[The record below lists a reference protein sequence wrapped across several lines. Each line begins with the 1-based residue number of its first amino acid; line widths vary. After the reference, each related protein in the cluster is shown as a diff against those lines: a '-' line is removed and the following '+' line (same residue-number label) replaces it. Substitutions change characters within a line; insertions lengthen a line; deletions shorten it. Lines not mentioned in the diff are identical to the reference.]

1 MKRLHAAPVLLSLLL
16 LASTTGAQHAAP
28 PARGLAESVGVSTDR
43 LDRLHGAMQ
52 QFVDRKEVS
61 GLVTLVERGGKVID
75 VYSTGEQDIEHHVKM
90 SDTTIFRIASMS
102 KPITAVAILMLHEEG
117 RFLLTDPVSR
127 FIPAFRDMKVAG
139 ADGTTAA
146 RRPITIR
153 DLLTHRSGISYGF
166 LDRGPVGNAYRQN
179 GVPDG
184 LSTYDGTLA
193 EAIDKLAAQPLLS
206 QPGAE
211 WHYSLGF
218 DVLGRVVEVVS
229 GKPFDQFL
237 QERLFGPLRMTDTS
251 FVVTDAKWPRFA
263 TAYVREGVP
272 GAGAPGGGSPGAGA
286 PGGGNDLRPIKDPET
301 FNGTLT
307 YSPWAMYKGPR
318 HHFSGGAGLTSTV
331 HDYARFTQMLVNG
344 GELDGVRILSPKTV
358 EMMSASHTSDLPAGA
373 VSIGGPGSS
382 FGLGVRVV
390 TDLGASQTLGS
401 VGMYGWTGI
410 YGTSFWV
417 DPKEKL
423 SGVLMIQ
430 RNGGVAPV
438 QNTFQT
444 MTYQAIVR

>member
-1 MKRLHAAPVLLSLLL
+1 MKRLHAALVSLSLLL
-16 LASTTGAQHAAP
+16 LVSTTGAQHAAA
-28 PARGLAESVGVSTDR
+28 PARGLAESVGVSTER
-43 LDRLHGAMQ
+43 LDRLHAAMQ

-61 GLVTLVERGGKVID
+61 GLVTLVERGGKVVD
-75 VYSTGEQDIEHHVKM
+75 VYSAGEQDIEHHVKM
-90 SDTTIFRIASMS
+90 SDATIFRIASMS

-117 RFLLTDPVSR
+117 KFLLTDPVSR
-127 FIPAFRDMKVAG
+127 FIPAFQNMKVAA
-139 ADGTTAA
+139 ADGTTTPA

-211 WHYSLGF
+211 WHYSLAF
-218 DVLGRVVEVVS
+218 DVLGRVVEVAS

-237 QERLFGPLRMTDTS
+237 QERLFGPLRMTETA
-251 FVVTDAKWPRFA
+251 FVVTDTNWPRFA
-263 TAYVREGVP
+263 TAYVRE
-272 GAGAPGGGSPGAGA
+272 
-286 PGGGNDLRPIKDPET
+286 GNDLRPIKDPET

-307 YSPWAMYKGPR
+307 YSPWAMYKGPKR
-318 HHFSGGAGLTSTV
+318 HFSGGAGLTSTV
-331 HDYARFTQMLVNG
+331 RDYARFTQMLVNG

-358 EMMSASHTSDLPAGA
+358 ELMSTSHTSDLPAGA

>member
-1 MKRLHAAPVLLSLLL
+1 MKRWLSALVGLFALLL
-16 LASTTGAQHAAP
+16 VSTTSAQRSGSAAR
-28 PARGLAESVGVSTDR
+28 PAPESVGVSTER
-43 LDRLHGAMQ
+43 LARMHSAMQ

-75 VYSTGEQDIEHHVKM
+75 VYSTGEQDIERHVKM
-90 SDTTIFRIASMS
+90 SDATIFRIASMS

-117 RFLLTDPVSR
+117 KFLLTDPVSR
-127 FIPAFRDMKVAG
+127 FIPAFRDMKVAA
-139 ADGTTAA
+139 ADGTTAAA

-166 LDRGPVGNAYRQN
+166 LDRGAVGNAYRQS

-193 EAIDKLAAQPLLS
+193 DAIDRLAAQPLLS

-211 WHYSLGF
+211 WHYSLAF

-237 QERLFGPLRMTDTS
+237 QERLFGPLRMNDTS
-251 FVVTDAKWPRFA
+251 FVVSDVKWPRFA

-272 GAGAPGGGSPGAGA
+272 GSGALGVSS
-286 PGGGNDLRPIKDPET
+286 DLRPIKDPET

-307 YSPWAMYKGPR
+307 YSPWAMYKGPKR
-318 HHFSGGAGLTSTV
+318 HFSGGAGLTSTV
-331 HDYARFTQMLVNG
+331 RDYARFTQMLLNG

-358 EMMSASHTSDLPAGA
+358 ELMSTSHTNDLPAGA
-373 VSIGGPGSS
+373 VSIGGPGNS

-417 DPKEKL
+417 DPKETL

-444 MTYQAIVR
+444 MTYQAIVK

>member
-1 MKRLHAAPVLLSLLL
+1 MKRLLAVLLSL
-16 LASTTGAQHAAP
+16 AFVATAGAQRGAP
-28 PARGLAESVGVSTDR
+28 PAKGIAESVGISTER
-43 LDRLHGAMQ
+43 LDRMHTAMQ

-61 GLVTLVERGGKVID
+61 GLVTLVERGGKVVD

-90 SDTTIFRIASMS
+90 SDATIFRIASMS
-102 KPITAVAILMLHEEG
+102 KPITAVAILLLHEEG

-127 FIPAFRDMKVAG
+127 FIQAFRDMKVVA
-139 ADGTTAA
+139 ADGTTTAA

-166 LDRGPVGNAYRQN
+166 LDRGPVGNAYRKD

-193 EAIDKLAAQPLLS
+193 DAIDKLAAQPLLS

-211 WHYSLGF
+211 WHYSLAF

-237 QERLFGPLRMTDTS
+237 QERLFGPLRMNDTA
-251 FVVTDAKWPRFA
+251 FVVPDAKWPRFA
-263 TAYVREGVP
+263 NAYVRDGD
-272 GAGAPGGGSPGAGA
+272 G
-286 PGGGNDLRPIKDPET
+286 LRAIKDPET

-307 YSPWAMYKGPR
+307 YSPWAMYKGPK
-318 HHFSGGAGLTSTV
+318 HHVSGGAGLTSTV

-358 EMMSASHTSDLPAGA
+358 ELMATSHTSDLPAGA
-373 VSIGGPGSS
+373 VAIGGPGNS

-444 MTYQAIVR
+444 MTYQAIVK

>member
-1 MKRLHAAPVLLSLLL
+1 MTRLHAAFVSLPLLL
-16 LASTTGAQHAAP
+16 FVSTTGAQRAAAP
-28 PARGLAESVGVSTDR
+28 VINPRGLAESVGVSTER
-43 LDRLHGAMQ
+43 LERLHAAML

-61 GLVTLVERGGKVID
+61 GLVTLVERGGKVVD
-75 VYSTGEQDIEHHVKM
+75 VYSSGEQDVERHMKM
-90 SDTTIFRIASMS
+90 SDATIFRIASMS

-117 RFLLTDPVSR
+117 KFLLTDPVSR
-127 FIPAFRDMKVAG
+127 FIPAFRDMKVAA
-139 ADGTTAA
+139 ADGTTPA

-263 TAYVREGVP
+263 TAYVREG
-272 GAGAPGGGSPGAGA
+272 S
-286 PGGGNDLRPIKDPET
+286 DLRAIKDPET

-307 YSPWAMYKGPR
+307 YSPWAMYKGPK

-331 HDYARFTQMLVNG
+331 RDYARFTQMLVNG

-373 VSIGGPGSS
+373 VSIGGPGNS

>member
-1 MKRLHAAPVLLSLLL
+1 MKRRLAPIVPLLL
-16 LASTTGAQHAAP
+16 LFFVAGTGAQRAAV
-28 PARGLAESVGVSTDR
+28 PARGPADSVGVSTDR
-43 LDRLHGAMQ
+43 LERLHAAMQ

-61 GLVTLVERGGKVID
+61 GLVTLVERGGKVVD

-90 SDTTIFRIASMS
+90 SDATIFRIASMS

-127 FIPAFRDMKVAG
+127 FIPAFKDMRVAG

-218 DVLGRVVEVVS
+218 DVLGRVVEVAS

-237 QERLFGPLRMTDTS
+237 QERLFGPLRMNDTS

-263 TAYVREGVP
+263 TAYVRE
-272 GAGAPGGGSPGAGA
+272 
-286 PGGGNDLRPIKDPET
+286 GNDLRPIKDPET

-307 YSPWAMYKGPR
+307 YSPWAMYKGGKR
-318 HHFSGGAGLTSTV
+318 HFSGGAGLTSTV

-358 EMMSASHTSDLPAGA
+358 EMMSASHTSDLPSGA
-373 VSIGGPGSS
+373 VSLGGPGTS